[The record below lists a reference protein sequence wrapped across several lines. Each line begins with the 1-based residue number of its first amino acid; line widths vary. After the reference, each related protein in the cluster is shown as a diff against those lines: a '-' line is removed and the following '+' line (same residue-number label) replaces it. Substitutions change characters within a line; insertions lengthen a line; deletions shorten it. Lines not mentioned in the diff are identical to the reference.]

1 VESCAIGTGATE
13 IDMNTTPRQILATG
27 TAIAAV
33 AGALLLG
40 AEDSGRGTFTA
51 EHAADITAGLW
62 MPAPRV
68 AMPAVDRQAPSDR
81 ARQASR

>member
-1 VESCAIGTGATE
+1 
-13 IDMNTTPRQILATG
+13 MNTTPRQILASG

-40 AEDSGRGTFTA
+40 AEDSGRAPFTV

-68 AMPAVDRQAPSDR
+68 VMPVSNQRTPSDR
-81 ARQASR
+81 ARQAAR

>member
-1 VESCAIGTGATE
+1 
-13 IDMNTTPRQILATG
+13 MNTTPRQILASG
-27 TAIAAV
+27 TALAAV

-40 AEDSGRGTFTA
+40 AEDHGRGTFTA

-68 AMPAVDRQAPSDR
+68 PMPTVTQRTPADR